1 MPVNSV
7 VRIASVL
14 SLAAMGVSAAACT
27 ADPVEEPSG
36 STTAAQTESTC
47 GDYPKNPACNQGF
60 FLKKAWELGQKDV
73 IGNVAAP
80 VGEATGCLV
89 GLVAAGAIAAGTSEI
104 PPVALA
110 AAAKIGELLGT
121 IAACSAFAQYLDR
134 IGLPANL
141 SCWLQPVVYDE
152 SVFLCQCKETCKAG
166 RSNSGRFGDYSAPRR
181 FTYGYMD
188 RAGSYNC
195 YCTND
200 AKEARCQ
207 WSCENGWKSTSATDC
222 TCK

>member
-1 MPVNSV
+1 MQT
-7 VRIASVL
+7 RSVL
-14 SLAAMGVSAAACT
+14 RAVAVLAVAACAVSVT
-27 ADPVEEPSG
+27 ACTVDAAEEPAG
-36 STTAAQTESTC
+36 STAAAQTESTC
-47 GDYPKNPACNQGF
+47 GSYPKNPACNQKF
-60 FLKKAWELGQKDV
+60 FLQKAWELGQKDV

-89 GLVAAGAIAAGTSEI
+89 GLAAAGAILAGTSEV
-104 PPVALA
+104 PPVSVA

-121 IAACSAFAQYLDR
+121 IAACNAFAQYLDR

-141 SCWLQPVVYDE
+141 SCWLEPVVYSE
-152 SVFLCQCKETCKAG
+152 EVFLCQCREACKAG
-166 RSNSGRFGDYSAPRR
+166 RHNSGQLGDYSAPRK

-188 RAGSYNC
+188 RAGSSNC

-207 WSCENGWKSTSATDC
+207 WSCEKGFRSTAADDC